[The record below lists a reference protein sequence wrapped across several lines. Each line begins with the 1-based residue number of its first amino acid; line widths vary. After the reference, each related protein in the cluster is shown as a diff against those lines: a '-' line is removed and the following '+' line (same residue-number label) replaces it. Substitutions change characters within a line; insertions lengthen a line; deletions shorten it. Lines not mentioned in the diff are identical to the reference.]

1 MAGHQGS
8 WGPSLILPLSHS
20 HTPTVSLSQSL
31 RSTCPT
37 KVRYINPY
45 LGIDLLSRSVWYNSH
60 FDPSTTG
67 PLQARRQMHL
77 LPSSWGFLKEVN
89 VMRSSAGKRLCILC
103 IIDQSC
109 DHWIFLLF
117 QIKTQGSMQHYPEW
131 QDSLASQPGQTVL
144 PDASAFPSVSSSS
157 IQAQVNTIFILL

>member
-20 HTPTVSLSQSL
+20 HTPTVSLSQSP
-31 RSTCPT
+31 RSTCLT

-45 LGIDLLSRSVWYNSH
+45 LGIDLLSRTVQYNSH

-77 LPSSWGFLKEVN
+77 LPSTWGSLKEVN
-89 VMRSSAGKRLCILC
+89 VMRSSSGKRLCILC
-103 IIDQSC
+103 IIDQC
-109 DHWIFLLF
+109 CNHLIFFLLF
-117 QIKTQGSMQHYPEW
+117 LIKMQGSVQHYPKW
-131 QDSLASQPGQTVL
+131 QDSLASQPG
-144 PDASAFPSVSSSS
+144 
-157 IQAQVNTIFILL
+157 